1 MTSTAG
7 RRPRRVGGVDGCR
20 TGWVLVELPLRVGR
34 AGRARVASRV
44 TLVPEFATIVELVEQ
59 GALDLVGVDM
69 PIGLP
74 DAGPRACDLA
84 ARARLGPRRSSLFPT
99 PPRPV
104 LAATSW
110 AEAQA
115 ISRTVDG
122 KGMSKQA
129 FNILG
134 RIAEVDAAIAPRH
147 QDAVFECHPESC
159 FVTLAGAPLTTSKR
173 TPAGRA
179 ERLALLEP
187 HAPDVA
193 EHLAARPPGAQAD
206 DVLDAFAVAVI
217 ARRHRAGRALVLGDG
232 ARDRRGLRMELVT

>member
-1 MTSTAG
+1 MTPASG
-7 RRPRRVGGVDGCR
+7 RPRRRVGGVDGCR
-20 TGWVLVELPLRVGR
+20 AGWVLVDLPLR
-34 AGRARVASRV
+34 AGRADGRGGASRV
-44 TLVPEFATIVELVEQ
+44 TLVPAFATIVELVEQ
-59 GALDLVGVDM
+59 GALELVGVDM

-110 AEAQA
+110 ADAQA
-115 ISRTVDG
+115 ISRAVDD
-122 KGMSKQA
+122 KGLSKQA
-129 FNILG
+129 YNILP

-159 FVTLAGAPLTTSKR
+159 FVTLAGAPLMTSKR
-173 TPAGRA
+173 TPAGQA
-179 ERLALLEP
+179 ERLALLAP

-193 EHLAARPPGAQAD
+193 AHVAARPTGAQPD
-206 DVLDAFAVAVI
+206 DVLDAFAVAVV

-232 ARDRRGLRMELVT
+232 ARDRRGLRMQLVT